1 MLLTFEGVA
10 CLKCK
15 FGVGLVSKEL
25 DCHETWT
32 KLTSNIDKLDLP
44 GKEKFLDL
52 ASKFQFGKSDKSDRK
67 KRDTTDANSESA
79 AAQQNADQSAKAE
92 PEPEPESNE
101 QYYCLKH
108 SGIRGCA
115 PKDKL
120 KLAEKL
126 CKKKEDGT
134 IACACNDKDSCNSG
148 FGLAGSM
155 MVILLGLLPFV

>member
-1 MLLTFEGVA
+1 
-10 CLKCK
+10 LKCK
-15 FGVGLVSKEL
+15 FGVGIASKEL
-25 DCHETWT
+25 DCHDTWT
-32 KLTSNIDKLDLP
+32 KLTNSFKDFDLP

-52 ASKFQFGKSDKSDRK
+52 TKKFQFGKSDKSDRK
-67 KRDTTDANSESA
+67 KRDTTDENAQS
-79 AAQQNADQSAKAE
+79 AQQNADDSAKAE
-92 PEPEPESNE
+92 PEPEPESTE

-126 CKKKEDGT
+126 CEKKEDGT

-155 MVILLGLLPFV
+155 MVILVGLLPFV